1 MKIFFRGKKPHQ
13 NLGGFVM
20 HIFNAKFFIVYFCLL
35 IQAGHFS
42 EFFEFSFQKIRLQS
56 LIFEV
61 DSFILWL
68 LQIQMLFS
76 LLGRELHAK
85 NRKETN
91 F

>member
-68 LQIQMLFS
+68 LQIQKLFS
-76 LLGRELHAK
+76 LLARKLHQK
-85 NRKETN
+85 KS
-91 F
+91 